1 MEVSGPVALHDVA
14 IDAEVVRPDAER
26 AQQACHLLGGDRPT
40 GAAELWPRPLVHPP
54 ELGED
59 VAGGQAVDLTT
70 VEQIMH
76 QGEAI
81 PSVGTDVPLRETI
94 YEMSGKGLGI
104 TAVVD
109 HQGRLVGAVSDG
121 DLRRLLEEDR
131 GGRSDLLDRS
141 AKSCMR
147 PTPKTIPKNALVLD
161 ALQSMEDHR
170 ITSLFVCDQE
180 ERLIGVVHI
189 HDLWGLQLR

>member
-1 MEVSGPVALHDVA
+1 MTAQL
-14 IDAEVVRPDAER
+14 ER
-26 AQQACHLLGGDRPT
+26 ELTLIEELDYCGYFLTMWEIVQYCRRNDILCQGRGS
-40 GAAELWPRPLVHPP
+40 AANS
-54 ELGED
+54 
-59 VAGGQAVDLTT
+59 AVC
-70 VEQIMH
+70 
-76 QGEAI
+76 
-81 PSVGTDVPLRETI
+81 
-94 YEMSGKGLGI
+94 YCLGI

-170 ITSLFVCDQE
+170 ITSLFVCDEE